1 MDIKYFE
8 ISHTFDI
15 SKLNNYK
22 YLTNIKFVYIC
33 LVVRFKILILLL
45 VVYVYLLT
53 CVFINGPWHRKCNS
67 SSYYLLDLET
77 LNTLKYIKQYKITYF
92 NIHSTYV
99 ILLLWICWRYIF
111 NQPMWVIMIW
121 SKHWTFTSAW
131 ENI

>member
-53 CVFINGPWHRKCNS
+53 CVFINGP
-67 SSYYLLDLET
+67 
-77 LNTLKYIKQYKITYF
+77 
-92 NIHSTYV
+92 
-99 ILLLWICWRYIF
+99 
-111 NQPMWVIMIW
+111 
-121 SKHWTFTSAW
+121 
-131 ENI
+131 